1 MEFRWSMNND
11 DFKRMQND
19 LKSTEWVGY
28 NCYCGVAV
36 GSMLWEF
43 TMDMN
48 DKCKQVLIINVYEA
62 GVKFSGY
69 GYLDDGTPYDHV
81 DCYIATELGLKTSG
95 KFEEFK
101 ESVQNAIIT
110 LSADDKHLKEMMESN
125 MKPMWKGFKEV

>member
-1 MEFRWSMNND
+1 MEFRWSMDSD
-11 DFKRMQND
+11 DFERMQND
-19 LKSTEWVGY
+19 LGSDDWKWD
-28 NCYCGVAV
+28 NCYRGVAV
-36 GSMLWEF
+36 GAMLWEF
-43 TMDMN
+43 VMDMN
-48 DKCKQVLIINVYEA
+48 DRREQVLIVNVYEA

-95 KFEEFK
+95 KFEDFK

-110 LSADDKHLKEMMESN
+110 LSAEDKHLNKMMESD